1 MKKLKIMSILGT
13 RPEAIK
19 MAPLI
24 LEAQKNDLIESQL
37 CVTSQHREM
46 LDRVLDI
53 FKLKPD
59 FDLNIMAQSQT
70 LTDITTK
77 ALVGMEDV
85 FKREKPD
92 LVLVHGDT
100 TTTFA
105 GALAAFYAKVPV
117 GHVEAGLRS
126 FDKYQPYP
134 EEINRR
140 LVSSL
145 ADLNFA
151 PTGLA
156 RQNLLNEGVSDK
168 TIYVTGNTA
177 IDCFK
182 YTLDENHV
190 FTEDKL
196 NHIDYA
202 SKKVIV
208 MTAHR
213 RENLGEPLEN
223 ICRAVRKIVDD
234 NAECELVYAVH
245 PNPAVVKTAYRYLD
259 KHERIHLIDPIDI
272 PDMHNL
278 IRRSYLVLTDSG
290 GLQEEAP
297 SCKKPV
303 LVLRNVT
310 ERPEGVEAGTLKL
323 AGVDYERI
331 YSLTHTLLHD
341 PDVYNNMISAKNPFG
356 DGNASKRI
364 IHGILRHFGLDDK
377 PFEHY

>member
-1 MKKLKIMSILGT
+1 MKKLKIMSVLGT

-24 LEAQKNDLIESQL
+24 LEAQKNPLIESLL

-46 LDRVLDI
+46 LDRVLEI

-59 FDLNIMAQSQT
+59 FDLNIMAQNQT
-70 LTDITTK
+70 LTHITTG
-77 ALVGMEDV
+77 ALVGLEDV

-140 LVSSL
+140 LVSAL

-156 RQNLLNEGVSDK
+156 KQNLLNEGVSEK

-190 FTEDKL
+190 FSEDKL

-234 NAECELVYAVH
+234 NWDVELVYAVH
-245 PNPAVVKTAYRYLD
+245 PNPAVVKTAYEFLD
-259 KHERIHLIDPIDI
+259 KHDRIHLINPIDI

-297 SCKKPV
+297 SCNKPV

-323 AGVDYERI
+323 AGVDYDHI
-331 YSLTHTLLHD
+331 YNLTHTLLHD
-341 PDVYNNMISAKNPFG
+341 PQVYNSMITAKNPFG
-356 DGNASKRI
+356 DGNASQRI
-364 IHGILRHFGLDDK
+364 IQGILLHFGLDNK
-377 PFEHY
+377 PFVNY